1 MEYTYR
7 NGQRSRVHFAF
18 APRIMSGGEP
28 LRLVERCVG
37 VVQYAC
43 HELVA
48 FERALVGAKRSIAFD
63 AARDVGEDR
72 RRQVEAGGSRRV
84 CLAIASTS
92 NCPIDRAEPSR
103 LSRQNDL
110 KPDRL
115 VGRTAALR
123 RWSSNSEPKLE
134 PPAEQLDL
142 ARIARSRFRMASS
155 RLRSRSIRWPQTVVD
170 SPSSEWPVPDPV
182 LLAFF
187 LHTNARRWQK

>member
-7 NGQRSRVHFAF
+7 NGQRSRVHFQF
-18 APRIMSGGEP
+18 APWITSGGEP
-28 LRLVERCVG
+28 PRLVEHCVR
-37 VVQYAC
+37 VVQYPR
-43 HELVA
+43 HEPVA
-48 FERALVGAKRSIAFD
+48 FERALVGAKRLIAFD
-63 AARDVGEDR
+63 AARDVGQDR
-72 RRQVEAGGSRRV
+72 RRQLQAGGSRRV
-84 CLAIASTS
+84 CLAIPSAS
-92 NCPIDRAEPSR
+92 NCLINRAEPSR

-123 RWSSNSEPKLE
+123 RWSSSSEPKLE
-134 PPAEQLDL
+134 PPAQQLDL

-170 SPSSEWPVPDPV
+170 SPSSEWLAPDPV